1 MSTEHI
7 KLKNEDMITKS
18 AESQS
23 TGRQTITEM
32 TEAYQVLIK
41 HFNKSDM
48 KKKELFK
55 ILLLNED
62 NEVIKVSHISE
73 GDEISCNIDAKQM
86 FKEILVNDATSVA
99 ICHNHCSP
107 NLNPS

>member
-7 KLKNEDMITKS
+7 KLKNEDLITKS
-18 AESQS
+18 TESQS
-23 TGRQTITEM
+23 TKRQTITEL
-32 TEAYQVLIK
+32 TEIYQLLRK

-48 KKKELFK
+48 KKKEFFK

-62 NEVIKVSHISE
+62 NEVIKISHISE
-73 GDEISCNIDAKQM
+73 GDETSCDFDARQM
-86 FKEILVNDATSVA
+86 FKEILINDATSVA

>member
-7 KLKNEDMITKS
+7 KLKNEDSITKS
-18 AESQS
+18 KESQS
-23 TGRQTITEM
+23 TKRQTITEL
-32 TEAYQVLIK
+32 TEIYRLLRK

-48 KKKELFK
+48 KKKEFFK

-62 NEVIKVSHISE
+62 NEVIKISHISE
-73 GDEISCNIDAKQM
+73 GDETSCDFDARQM
-86 FKEILVNDATSVA
+86 FKEILINDATSVA

>member
-1 MSTEHI
+1 MSIEHI
-7 KLKNEDMITKS
+7 KLENEALITKS
-18 AESQS
+18 AKPQS
-23 TGRQTITEM
+23 TKRQIITEVAK
-32 TEAYQVLIK
+32 AYQLLRK

-48 KKKELFK
+48 KKKEFFK
-55 ILLLNED
+55 MLLLNED

-73 GDEISCNIDAKQM
+73 GDKISCNIDVRQM
-86 FKEILVNDATSVA
+86 FKEILVSDATSIA